1 MAQDRPVLWQLP
13 ASHYSEKVRWALD
26 YKAVEHERH
35 APIGG
40 YHIAVALFLTKG
52 REYTLPVI
60 ELDGRRIGD
69 STAIIAALEQR
80 HPDPPLY
87 PTDPQHRQRALA
99 LEDWFDEQLGPA
111 VRRFAFHALRSDR
124 DKFDELAGQQVPPA
138 FRRYRRVAGAYARV
152 FTATRFQTVSPRRAD
167 EARDATLAA
176 LDRLESELGE
186 NQYLVGE
193 RFTVADLTAA
203 ALFYPLVLPPEGPV
217 QMEPPA
223 SVADLR
229 DSLADRRGYRWVT
242 EMFTRHRNKGASRAG
257 AAAAPA
263 RNRADGTQT

>member
-1 MAQDRPVLWQLP
+1 MAPNRPVLWQLP
-13 ASHYSEKVRWALD
+13 LSHYSEKVRWALD

-35 APIGG
+35 TPVAG
-40 YHIAVALFLTKG
+40 YHMALALFLTRG
-52 REYTLPVI
+52 RQYTLPVI

-69 STAIIAALEQR
+69 SSAIIAALEQR

-87 PTDPQHRQRALA
+87 PADEDERRRALA

-111 VRRFAFHALRSDR
+111 IRRYVFHMLRGQR
-124 DKFDELAGQQVPPA
+124 ELFDELADRQVPPVLQGH
-138 FRRYRRVAGAYARV
+138 RRVAGAYARV
-152 FTATRFQTVSPRRAD
+152 FTAARFQAVSNHRSQ
-167 EARDATLAA
+167 EALEHTIGA

-217 QMEPPA
+217 SMEVPGEV
-223 SVADLR
+223 SELR
-229 DSLADRRGYRWVT
+229 DSLAARRGFQWVG
-242 EMFTRHRNKGASRAG
+242 EMFARHRHKDASRLT
-257 AAAAPA
+257 PT
-263 RNRADGTQT
+263 RT